1 MANAP
6 GIGPKLDPSQE
17 FALEV
22 TARLALHGSR
32 DELARIMRQ
41 LHHDNMLLRQAIME
55 FFDAD

>member
-6 GIGPKLDPSQE
+6 GLGPKLDPSQE

-22 TARLALHGSR
+22 TARLAMNASR
-32 DELARIMRQ
+32 DDLARIMRQ
-41 LHHDNMLLRQAIME
+41 LHHDNMLLRQAIVE